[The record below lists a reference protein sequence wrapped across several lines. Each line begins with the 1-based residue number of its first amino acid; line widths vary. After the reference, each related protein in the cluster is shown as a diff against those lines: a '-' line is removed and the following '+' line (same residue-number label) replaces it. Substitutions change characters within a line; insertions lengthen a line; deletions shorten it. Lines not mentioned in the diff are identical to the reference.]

1 MIQATQVSAVLSP
14 ELLTPPRP
22 TTLITNVRMPG
33 YDGLKRVWIDPQGIV
48 QSIQTMDQSFDRLP
62 PEDLQVLDLGQ
73 DWLSLGGVDLQ
84 INGALGLAFPD
95 LDASNADRLPGI
107 CEFLWQQGVDA
118 FMPTIVTAAI
128 PQIKQSLATIAAY
141 CAQIQPRKAARILG
155 VHLEGPCL
163 NRAKRGAHPET
174 HLQPLTIAVMEE
186 LLVDH
191 GAIVKM
197 VTLAPELDPSGAVI
211 AYLRDRGILVSLGHS
226 QATARQAKQAFDQGA
241 TLVTHAFNA
250 MPGLHHREPGLL
262 GAALVEPGVRCGVIA
277 DGQHVSPIMLQL
289 LLRAAGGCSGTSGGT
304 TSTISTNGLFLVSDA
319 LAPLG
324 LADGRYPWDSREIT
338 VTDGTAR
345 LGDGTLSGTTLPL
358 LAGVRNLVA
367 WGICSIDE
375 AIGLAT
381 VAPRLA
387 VSITDRSNRDHR
399 HYIGRRIHELLRW
412 RQTETQPLTWQRLV

>member
-1 MIQATQVSAVLSP
+1 MPQATRPLAVLSA
-14 ELLTPPRP
+14 EHLAPPRP

-33 YDGLKRVWIDPQGIV
+33 YDGLKRIWIDPQGIV

-95 LDASNADRLPGI
+95 LDGSNADRLPGI
-107 CEFLWQQGVDA
+107 CEFLWQQGVDG

-163 NRAKRGAHPET
+163 NREKRGAHPEA
-174 HLQPLTIAVMEE
+174 HLQPLTIAVMAD
-186 LLVDH
+186 LLQDH
-191 GAIVKM
+191 GSIVKM
-197 VTLAPELDPSGAVI
+197 ITLAPELDPSGAVI

-226 QATARQAKQAFDQGA
+226 QATARQAKQAFDKGA

-250 MPGLHHREPGLL
+250 MPSLHHREPGLL
-262 GAALVEPGVRCGVIA
+262 GAALVEPSVRCGVIA
-277 DGQHVSPIMLQL
+277 DGQHISPIMLQIL
-289 LLRAAGGCSGTSGGT
+289 FRAAGDTAHGSR
-304 TSTISTNGLFLVSDA
+304 LFLVSDA

-324 LADGRYPWDSREIT
+324 LSDGRYPWDSREIT
-338 VTDGTAR
+338 VTQGTAR
-345 LGDGTLSGTTLPL
+345 LADGTLSGTTLSL
-358 LAGVRNLVA
+358 LAGVRNLVD

-387 VSITDRSNRDHR
+387 ISSIADRGNRDHR

-412 RQTETQPLTWQRLV
+412 RQDEHQTLTWRRLV

>member
-1 MIQATQVSAVLSP
+1 MPQATRPLAVLSA
-14 ELLTPPRP
+14 EHLAPPRP

-33 YDGLKRVWIDPQGIV
+33 YDGLKRIWIDPQGIV

-95 LDASNADRLPGI
+95 LDGSNADRLPGI
-107 CEFLWQQGVDA
+107 CEFLWQQGVDG

-141 CAQIQPRKAARILG
+141 CTQVQPRKAARILG

-163 NRAKRGAHPET
+163 NREKRGAHPEA
-174 HLQPLTIAVMEE
+174 HLQPLTIAVMAE
-186 LLVDH
+186 LLQDH

-197 VTLAPELDPSGAVI
+197 ITLAPELDPSGAVI

-262 GAALVEPGVRCGVIA
+262 GAALVEPSVRCGVIA
-277 DGQHVSPIMLQL
+277 DGQHISPIMLQI
-289 LLRAAGGCSGTSGGT
+289 LLRAAGGTSSG
-304 TSTISTNGLFLVSDA
+304 NKLFLVSDA

-324 LADGRYPWDSREIT
+324 LSDGRYPWDSREIT
-338 VTDGTAR
+338 VTQGTAR
-345 LGDGTLSGTTLPL
+345 LADGTLSGTTLSL
-358 LAGVRNLVA
+358 LAGVRNLVD

-387 VSITDRSNRDHR
+387 ISSSADRGNRDHR

-412 RQTETQPLTWQRLV
+412 RQDENQTLTWRRLV

>member
-1 MIQATQVSAVLSP
+1 MTQATRPSAVLSA
-14 ELLTPPRP
+14 ELLLSPPRP
-22 TTLITNVRMPG
+22 TTLITNVRLPG
-33 YDGLKRVWIDPQGIV
+33 YDGLKRIWIDPQGIV
-48 QSIQTMDQSFDRLP
+48 QSVQTMDQSFDRLP

-95 LDASNADRLPGI
+95 LDDGNANRLPEI

-128 PQIKQSLATIAAY
+128 PQVQRSLATIAAY
-141 CAQIQPRKAARILG
+141 CAQIQPRKAARIVG

-163 NRAKRGAHPET
+163 NRSKRGAHPEDQ
-174 HLQPLTIAVMEE
+174 LQPLTIAVMEE
-186 LLVDH
+186 LLCDH
-191 GAIVKM
+191 GAIVKLI
-197 VTLAPELDPSGAVI
+197 TLAPELDPSGAVI
-211 AYLRDRGILVSLGHS
+211 DYLRDRGILVSLGHS
-226 QATARQAKQAFDQGA
+226 QATACQAKQAFDQGA

-250 MPGLHHREPGLL
+250 MPSLHHREPGLL

-277 DGQHVSPIMLQL
+277 DGQHISPIMLQL
-289 LLRAAGGCSGTSGGT
+289 LIRMGGD
-304 TSTISTNGLFLVSDA
+304 GLFLVSDA

-324 LADGRYPWDSREIT
+324 LSDGRYPWDSREIT

-345 LGDGTLSGTTLPL
+345 LADGTLSGTTLPL
-358 LAGVRNLVA
+358 LAGVRNLVD

-387 VSITDRSNRDHR
+387 ISSIADRGYRDHR

-412 RQTETQPLTWQRLV
+412 RLDSQQHLTWQRLV

>member
-1 MIQATQVSAVLSP
+1 MTQATRPLAVLSP
-14 ELLTPPRP
+14 ELLSPPRP

-33 YDGLKRVWIDPQGIV
+33 YDGLKRIWIDPQGIV

-163 NRAKRGAHPET
+163 NRAKRGAHPEE
-174 HLQPLTIAVMEE
+174 HLQPLTIAVMAD
-186 LLVDH
+186 LLQDY

-197 VTLAPELDPSGAVI
+197 ITLAPELDPSGAVI

-226 QATARQAKQAFDQGA
+226 QATAGQAKQAFDQGA

-277 DGQHVSPIMLQL
+277 DGQHISPIMLQL
-289 LLRAAGGCSGTSGGT
+289 LLRASGSGTSGGT
-304 TSTISTNGLFLVSDA
+304 SDHRLFLVSDA

-324 LADGRYPWDSREIT
+324 LSDGRYPWDSREIT

-345 LGDGTLSGTTLPL
+345 LADGTLSGTTLSL

-367 WGICSIDE
+367 WGICSIDD

-381 VAPRLA
+381 IAPRLA
-387 VSITDRSNRDHR
+387 ISSITDRSNRDHR
-399 HYIGRRIHELLRW
+399 HYIGRHIHELLRW
-412 RQTETQPLTWQRLV
+412 RQDDQQPLTWQRLV

>member
-1 MIQATQVSAVLSP
+1 MTQATRPLAVLSP
-14 ELLTPPRP
+14 ELLSPPRP

-33 YDGLKRVWIDPQGIV
+33 YDGLKRIWIDPQGIV

-163 NRAKRGAHPET
+163 NRAKRGAHPEA

-186 LLVDH
+186 LLGDH

-197 VTLAPELDPSGAVI
+197 ITLAPELDPSGAVI

-226 QATARQAKQAFDQGA
+226 QATASQAKQAFDQGA

-289 LLRAAGGCSGTSGGT
+289 LLRASGGGTGGTSDQR
-304 TSTISTNGLFLVSDA
+304 LFLVSDA

-324 LADGRYPWDSREIT
+324 LSDGRYPWDSREIT

-345 LGDGTLSGTTLPL
+345 LADGTLSGTTLSL
-358 LAGVRNLVA
+358 LSGVRNLVA
-367 WGICSIDE
+367 WGICSIDD

-381 VAPRLA
+381 IAPRLA
-387 VSITDRSNRDHR
+387 ISSITDRGSRDHR
-399 HYIGRRIHELLRW
+399 HYIGHRIHELLRW
-412 RQTETQPLTWQRLV
+412 RQDDRQTLTWQRLV

>member
-163 NRAKRGAHPET
+163 NPAKRGAHPEA

-186 LLVDH
+186 LLGDH

-226 QATARQAKQAFDQGA
+226 QATAHQAKQAFDQGA

-262 GAALVEPGVRCGVIA
+262 GSALVEPSVRCGVIA
-277 DGQHVSPIMLQL
+277 DGQHVSPIMLQI
-289 LLRAAGGCSGTSGGT
+289 LLRAAGGTSRE
-304 TSTISTNGLFLVSDA
+304 NRLFLVSDA

-324 LADGRYPWDSREIT
+324 LRDGRYPWDSREIT

-345 LGDGTLSGTTLPL
+345 LADGTLSGTTLSL
-358 LAGVRNLVA
+358 LAGVRNLVD

-387 VSITDRSNRDHR
+387 ISSITDRGNRDHR

-412 RQTETQPLTWQRLV
+412 RQDEHQPLTWQRLV

>member
-1 MIQATQVSAVLSP
+1 MPQETRSSAVLSA
-14 ELLTPPRP
+14 ELLALPRP

-33 YDGLKRVWIDPQGIV
+33 YSGLKRIWIDPQGIV
-48 QSIQTMDQSFDRLP
+48 QSIQTMDQSFDRMP

-73 DWLSLGGVDLQ
+73 DWLSLGGIDLQ

-95 LDASNADRLPGI
+95 LDASNADRLPEI

-128 PQIKQSLATIAAY
+128 PQIQQSLATLSAY

-163 NRAKRGAHPET
+163 NHAKRGAHPEA

-186 LLVDH
+186 LLRDH
-191 GAIVKM
+191 GAIVKLI
-197 VTLAPELDPSGAVI
+197 TLAPELDPSGAVI

-226 QATARQAKQAFDQGA
+226 QATASQAKQAFDQGA

-250 MPGLHHREPGLL
+250 MPSLHHREPGLL
-262 GAALVEPGVRCGVIA
+262 GAALVEPGIRCGVIA
-277 DGQHVSPIMLQL
+277 DGQHISPIMLQL
-289 LLRAAGGCSGTSGGT
+289 LFRASADPSNSH
-304 TSTISTNGLFLVSDA
+304 GLFLVSDA

-324 LADGRYPWDSREIT
+324 LADGHYPWDSREIT
-338 VTDGTAR
+338 VTNGTAR
-345 LGDGTLSGTTLPL
+345 LDDGTLSGTTLSL
-358 LAGVRNLVA
+358 LEGVRNLVQ
-367 WGICSIDE
+367 WGICSIDD

-381 VAPRLA
+381 IAPRIA
-387 VSITDRSNRDHR
+387 ISSIIDRGNRDHR
-399 HYIGRRIHELLRW
+399 YYIGRRIHELLRW
-412 RQTETQPLTWQRLV
+412 RLDGQHLTWQRLI

>member
-1 MIQATQVSAVLSP
+1 MTQATRHSAVLSP
-14 ELLTPPRP
+14 ELLSPPRP

-33 YDGLKRVWIDPQGIV
+33 YSGLKRIWIDPQGIV
-48 QSIQTMDQSFDRLP
+48 QSVQTMDQSFDRLP

-95 LDASNADRLPGI
+95 LDESNADRLPGI

-128 PQIKQSLATIAAY
+128 PQIKQSLATLSAY
-141 CAQIQPRKAARILG
+141 CAQIQPRKSARMLG

-163 NRAKRGAHPET
+163 NPAKRGAHPEAY
-174 HLQPLTIAVMEE
+174 LQPLTIAVMEE
-186 LLVDH
+186 LLGDH

-197 VTLAPELDPSGAVI
+197 ITLAPELDPSGAVI

-226 QATARQAKQAFDQGA
+226 QATASQAKQAFDQGA

-250 MPGLHHREPGLL
+250 MPSLHHREPGLL
-262 GAALVEPGVRCGVIA
+262 GAALVDPGVRCGVIA
-277 DGQHVSPIMLQL
+277 DGQHVAPMMLQL
-289 LLRAAGGCSGTSGGT
+289 LLRASADQPNGH
-304 TSTISTNGLFLVSDA
+304 GLFLVSDA

-358 LAGVRNLVA
+358 LAGVRNLVD
-367 WGICSIDE
+367 WGVCSIDE

-387 VSITDRSNRDHR
+387 VSSIADRSNRDHR

-412 RQTETQPLTWQRLV
+412 RLDENQSLTWQRLV